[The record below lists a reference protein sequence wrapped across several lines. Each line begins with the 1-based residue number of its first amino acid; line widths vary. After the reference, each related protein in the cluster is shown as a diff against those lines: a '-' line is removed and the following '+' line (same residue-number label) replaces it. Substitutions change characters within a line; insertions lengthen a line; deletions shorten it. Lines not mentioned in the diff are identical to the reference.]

1 MRNKVSDRRAKRQLR
16 NLKLVRIEEQTARPK
31 RQPAR
36 DPIQAAA
43 RSRLAILADPTV
55 SYLEASD
62 QEQRME
68 KLIDILSE
76 GVYAHLKKKGLAR
89 KQSPP
94 RGKEN

>member
-1 MRNKVSDRRAKRQLR
+1 
-16 NLKLVRIEEQTARPK
+16 
-31 RQPAR
+31 
-36 DPIQAAA
+36 
-43 RSRLAILADPTV
+43 LADPTV